1 MLFVSLNSE
10 TSIATLLL
18 VKPVNLELF
27 WYVCNTFIRHIHD
40 ANRAFDTGE
49 KVSTERYGGRLGS
62 LFTSQLCFTV
72 QCVVD
77 KASSG
82 EPE

>member
-1 MLFVSLNSE
+1 MMQTELLTLGKKSLLKGMVGGLF
-10 TSIATLLL
+10 
-18 VKPVNLELF
+18 
-27 WYVCNTFIRHIHD
+27 
-40 ANRAFDTGE
+40 
-49 KVSTERYGGRLGS
+49 GS

-82 EPE
+82 EPG